1 MLTVQTVG
9 GETMVLEKR
18 FYTWHSVGN
27 GNHWPLVM
35 KQFASR
41 VRPLF
46 ISCCLA
52 VTPTA
57 AVAQ

>member
-1 MLTVQTVG
+1 
-9 GETMVLEKR
+9 MVLEKR

-52 VTPTA
+52 ETPTA